1 MQVAQADR
9 WARYADSHKKNRMI
23 VTMTVLS
30 RCCCT
35 ITNLLCLKDMFTGHG
50 NKPRGKTSTIIINGA
65 PSQQSYSS
73 THGVEP

>member
-9 WARYADSHKKNRMI
+9 WARYAHSHKKSNDCHNDC
-23 VTMTVLS
+23 V
-30 RCCCT
+30 
-35 ITNLLCLKDMFTGHG
+35 ITLLLHHYQLACLKDMFTGHG